1 MAGIQAFDARVQS
14 LAALRRGRLAVV
26 GGRVVARVRGFITH
40 VIGAEKVV
48 VASVR
53 NAEAVP
59 VGAGIDANVRGAEQP
74 VVAIRVGR
82 AMCRRTCLGASD
94 AVQGDETKGRH
105 DKKRRPS
112 PKSV

>member
-26 GGRVVARVRGFITH
+26 GGCMVARVRGFITH

-59 VGAGIDANVRGAEQP
+59 VGAGVDANVRGAEQP
-74 VVAIRVGR
+74 VVALRIRR

-94 AVQGDETKGRH
+94 AVQGDDKKSRH
-105 DKKRRPS
+105 DNRGRPL